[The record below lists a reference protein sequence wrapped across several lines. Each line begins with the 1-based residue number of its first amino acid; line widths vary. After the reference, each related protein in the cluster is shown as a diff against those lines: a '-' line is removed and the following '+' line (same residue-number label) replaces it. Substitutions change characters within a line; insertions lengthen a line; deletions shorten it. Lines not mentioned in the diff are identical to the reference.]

1 MPVDAVLSVSLMASD
16 TNSCSNLVGALDS
29 NHDVM
34 NNQSRRR
41 FLNYPRADY
50 SALSFFV
57 PVLLSFMKILEPQAL
72 QLIPLR
78 SLWNDSM
85 LPHVAHL

>member
-1 MPVDAVLSVSLMASD
+1 MPVDAVLSVSLIELEVSR
-16 TNSCSNLVGALDS
+16 CSNLVGALDS

-34 NNQSRRR
+34 NYQNKRR
-41 FLNYPRADY
+41 FLNYPWGNH

-57 PVLLSFMKILEPQAL
+57 PVLLSFMNTREPQAL

-78 SLWNDSM
+78 SLWNDSI
-85 LPHVAHL
+85 LPHAAHL